1 MSWRSAAL
9 LAGGL
14 AAVLG
19 WQNSCLRHRPG
30 GAATRAPR
38 DGTSARDG
46 SASAPRAAT
55 AAAALAERRGD
66 EGEAVDDETEPAP
79 ARPHW
84 ALELVRPRPGEDLAA
99 YRDRVL
105 PIAQAVI
112 APQRTRVAAVRQ
124 RVAAAAKLDAR
135 QLAELDAAVGEA
147 SDAIVNRV
155 WDAVGSGE
163 VWPRL
168 RPAAG
173 VALAA
178 DLLTAV
184 VGADR
189 RFRAALSAEQLA
201 TVDREGFDVADYLLF
216 SVPWEER
223 FGLVAPDP
231 EMKGGR

>member
-1 MSWRSAAL
+1 MSWRSTAL

-19 WQNSCLRHRPG
+19 WQNSCLRHRLS

-38 DGTSARDG
+38 EGAAARDEPVA
-46 SASAPRAAT
+46 ASRAT
-55 AAAALAERRGD
+55 AAAARADTRGD
-66 EGEAVDDETEPAP
+66 EGAAFEDEDEGEPAP

-84 ALELVRPRPGEDLAA
+84 ALELVRPHPGEDLAA

-124 RVAAAAKLDAR
+124 RVATAAKLDAR
-135 QLAELDAAVGEA
+135 QLAELDAAVGDA
-147 SDAIVNRV
+147 ADAIVNRV

-178 DLLTAV
+178 DLLTTV

-189 RFRAALSAEQLA
+189 RFRAALSDEQLA
-201 TVDREGFDVADYLLF
+201 TVDREGFDIADYLLF

-223 FGLVAPDP
+223 FGLVAPDS
-231 EMKGGR
+231 K

>member
-19 WQNSCLRHRPG
+19 WQNSCLRHRRSS
-30 GAATRAPR
+30 AATRARR
-38 DGTSARDG
+38 DG
-46 SASAPRAAT
+46 AT
-55 AAAALAERRGD
+55 APEAPASPAAAVAHADTANKESEPFD
-66 EGEAVDDETEPAP
+66 EEGEPAP
-79 ARPHW
+79 ARNW
-84 ALELVRPRPGEDLAA
+84 ELELVRPHPGEDLAA

-124 RVAAAAKLDAR
+124 RVAAAAKLNAR

-147 SDAIVNRV
+147 ADSIVNRV
-155 WDAVGSGE
+155 WDAIGSGE

-178 DLLTAV
+178 DLLTTV

-189 RFRAALSAEQLA
+189 RFRAALSEEQLE
-201 TVDREGFDVADYLLF
+201 TVDREGFDIADYLLF

-223 FGLVAPDP
+223 FGLVAPDSQ
-231 EMKGGR
+231 